1 MYNSPMRRSR
11 RSPLLTLCLGV
22 SLLVAGCMRNREVEK
37 DLKIVDV
44 RTGWYDAGIVD
55 GNNKLVPSVTL
66 KLQNVSGQDISSVQ
80 LLAVFRRVDE
90 DKAWGDHFVRG
101 IGSDG
106 LAAGA
111 TGADLTLRGPLGYT
125 GQESRQ
131 QMMRNRLFVDAKV
144 VISGKHGSRNWVRM
158 GEFPISRALLAK

>member
-1 MYNSPMRRSR
+1 M
-11 RSPLLTLCLGV
+11 LCLGV

-66 KLQNVSGQDISSVQ
+66 KLQNVSGQEISSVQ

-90 DKAWGDHFVRG
+90 EKAWGDHFVRG

-106 LAAGA
+106 LAPGA

-158 GEFPISRALLAK
+158 GEFPISRELLTK